1 MYDKMRAEIL
11 RELMNAGIDPDA
23 VIPCIDRVA
32 VRYTV
37 AERVGSTQSAIEV
50 LESYLA
56 CRKFEKLAEGTLYNY
71 RVFLSRML
79 ETIGLPLS
87 EITSNDLR
95 RYIMEYQAERGT
107 EDVTLN
113 KYREYVCTFFGWA
126 YHEGLIDRN
135 PTSELR
141 TIRHEKKQRPYLTQ
155 MDLEYIRNACRD
167 LRESA
172 IVEVLY
178 STGCRASELCGLRKE
193 DVDWTA
199 GTVHLYG
206 KGRKHRTS
214 YLNAKAI
221 VALRQYI
228 DSRNDDSEWLFVT
241 RRAPVRAIKV
251 ATLEKHFRELTELI
265 GGEINKKLTPHLFR
279 HTTATTALRNGMPVE
294 EIRELLG
301 HENIETT
308 MVYAKASGES
318 VQSSHR
324 KYVV

>member
-37 AERVGSTQSAIEV
+37 AERVGSTQSALEV

-87 EITSNDLR
+87 EITS
-95 RYIMEYQAERGT
+95 
-107 EDVTLN
+107 
-113 KYREYVCTFFGWA
+113 
-126 YHEGLIDRN
+126 
-135 PTSELR
+135 
-141 TIRHEKKQRPYLTQ
+141 
-155 MDLEYIRNACRD
+155 
-167 LRESA
+167 
-172 IVEVLY
+172 
-178 STGCRASELCGLRKE
+178 
-193 DVDWTA
+193 
-199 GTVHLYG
+199 
-206 KGRKHRTS
+206 
-214 YLNAKAI
+214 
-221 VALRQYI
+221 
-228 DSRNDDSEWLFVT
+228 
-241 RRAPVRAIKV
+241 
-251 ATLEKHFRELTELI
+251 
-265 GGEINKKLTPHLFR
+265 
-279 HTTATTALRNGMPVE
+279 ALRNGMQVE